1 MPVIEHYSKEGKV
14 ATVRFSSHMP
24 YCWFPTRVS

>member
-14 ATVRFSSHMP
+14 ATVSLLTHRP
-24 YCWFPTRVS
+24 FPIPDHLS